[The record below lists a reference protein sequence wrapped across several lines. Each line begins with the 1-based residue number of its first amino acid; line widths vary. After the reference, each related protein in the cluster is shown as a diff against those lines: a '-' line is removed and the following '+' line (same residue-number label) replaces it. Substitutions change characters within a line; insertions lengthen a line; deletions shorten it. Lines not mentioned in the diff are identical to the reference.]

1 MMKIP
6 AIRTRFKEKLIA
18 YETTM
23 LPALIQYLNDNESR
37 LTLLSQSNL
46 VLWPM
51 DQCEGWCPIPE
62 PLRNVTTINQQFTYL
77 RNFLTQRFSWMKS
90 NI

>member
-6 AIRTRFKEKLIA
+6 AIRSQFKAKLIA
-18 YETTM
+18 YETSM
-23 LPALIQYLNDNESR
+23 LPVIIDYLNQNESR
-37 LTLLSQSNL
+37 LTTLSQSNF
-46 VLWPM
+46 VEWPM
-51 DQCEGWCPIPE
+51 DACEGWCPIPE
-62 PLRNVTTINQQFTYL
+62 PLRDFTTINQQFTYL